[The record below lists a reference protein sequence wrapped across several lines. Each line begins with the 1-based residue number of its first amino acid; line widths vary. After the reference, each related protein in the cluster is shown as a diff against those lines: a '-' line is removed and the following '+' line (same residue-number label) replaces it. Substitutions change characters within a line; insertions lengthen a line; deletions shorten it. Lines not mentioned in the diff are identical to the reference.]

1 MEANGTSR
9 HHRLQRLAGDRHRC
23 HRIGYG
29 IHEAAKAHGAKCQPG
44 GVGEVIKPKTWVSS
58 TIPRTKSMLAENS
71 RTYVTVQPA
80 TSVDDSITK
89 YFLLHLQN

>member
-44 GVGEVIKPKTWVSS
+44 GVGEVIKPKTWVIS
-58 TIPRTKSMLAENS
+58 TTNGEHVGGKIQDVRNRAAGDVGRRLN
-71 RTYVTVQPA
+71 Y
-80 TSVDDSITK
+80 
-89 YFLLHLQN
+89 